1 MDDRYS
7 DLQNIFRRWEVS
19 GRSKSIT
26 VGDCG
31 QTTVNFSQFLSCLGF
46 NLQETTTL
54 TATFTETT
62 TVSTGYTTIGV
73 VWGCTP
79 AGFPYVYCSGD
90 DQTESLTDLNY
101 LNNNEGFT
109 FPFISMGIDEFTTNV
124 MNVDGS
130 ISTESPTSQ
139 SSTYPTVSQVVD
151 NVIDMPI
158 TSSAD
163 PDKVPTPISS
173 ISSTVS
179 GQSSV
184 ITFLPV
190 PETTAFFNSTLEHST
205 ENSPSTFP
213 AIYPPH
219 FQTIYDSTT
228 HVSST
233 TDSAEIHTLIE
244 VSNEYQPT
252 YTTAVPETVDYG
264 NITAVANST
273 ENNYSTDSTVDTAE
287 IPIHTTI
294 STFTVFDGIISNYP
308 SAPVT
313 ENYSTINSLTSTTNE
328 SHTYPFTTVSD
339 EIPISSTYSTVSSE
353 TIDYGT
359 FITVNTVSDVAAA
372 SPVTLG
378 NSTIYLPAVSETVV
392 NNDTTEEGLT

>member
-1 MDDRYS
+1 M
-7 DLQNIFRRWEVS
+7 EVS
-19 GRSKSIT
+19 GWSRSIT

-46 NLQETTTL
+46 NLQETITL

-79 AGFPYVYCSGD
+79 AGFSYVFCSED
-90 DQTESLTDLNY
+90 DEVDSLTDLNY
-101 LNNNEGFT
+101 LNNNGGFT

-124 MNVDGS
+124 TNISGS
-130 ISTESPTSQ
+130 ISTEFPTSQ
-139 SSTYPTVSQVVD
+139 SSTYPTVSQVAD
-151 NVIDMPI
+151 NLNDMPT
-158 TSSAD
+158 TSS
-163 PDKVPTPISS
+163 DKVPLPISS

-179 GQSSV
+179 GQSSAL
-184 ITFLPV
+184 TYLPV
-190 PETTAFFNSTLEHST
+190 PETTAFLNSITLEHST

-219 FQTIYDSTT
+219 FQTINDSTT

-233 TDSAEIHTLIE
+233 TDSAEIPIHTLIE
-244 VSNEYQPT
+244 VSNEYPAT
-252 YTTAVPETVDYG
+252 YTPAVPETVDYG
-264 NITAVANST
+264 SITAIANST

-294 STFTVFDGIISNYP
+294 STITVFDGIISNYP
-308 SAPVT
+308 SVPVT
-313 ENYSTINSLTSTTNE
+313 ENYSTINSHTSTTNE
-328 SHTYPFTTVSD
+328 SPIYPSTTVSD

-359 FITVNTVSDVAAA
+359 FVTVNTVSNVAAA

-378 NSTIYLPAVSETVV
+378 NSTIYLPVSETVV

>member
-130 ISTESPTSQ
+130 ISTESSTSQ

-151 NVIDMPI
+151 NVIDMPT

-190 PETTAFFNSTLEHST
+190 PETTAFFNSTLEHCT

-244 VSNEYQPT
+244 VSNEYPPT
-252 YTTAVPETVDYG
+252 FTTAVPETVDYG
-264 NITAVANST
+264 NITAIANST

-294 STFTVFDGIISNYP
+294 STITVFGGTISNYP
-308 SAPVT
+308 PVPVT
-313 ENYSTINSLTSTTNE
+313 ENYSTINSHTSTTNE

-378 NSTIYLPAVSETVV
+378 DSTIYLPVSETVV

>member
-1 MDDRYS
+1 
-7 DLQNIFRRWEVS
+7 
-19 GRSKSIT
+19 
-26 VGDCG
+26 
-31 QTTVNFSQFLSCLGF
+31 LGF

-79 AGFPYVYCSGD
+79 AGFSYVFCSED
-90 DQTESLTDLNY
+90 DEVDSLTDLNYY

-151 NVIDMPI
+151 NVIDMPT

-163 PDKVPTPISS
+163 PDKVPLLISS

-190 PETTAFFNSTLEHST
+190 SETTASLNSTLEHST

-219 FQTIYDSTT
+219 FQTINDSTT

-233 TDSAEIHTLIE
+233 TDSAEIPIHTLIE
-244 VSNEYQPT
+244 VSNEYPPT
-252 YTTAVPETVDYG
+252 YTPAVPETVDYG
-264 NITAVANST
+264 NITAIANST
-273 ENNYSTDSTVDTAE
+273 ENNYSTDSIVDTAE

-294 STFTVFDGIISNYP
+294 STITVFGGTIFNYP
-308 SAPVT
+308 PVPVT
-313 ENYSTINSLTSTTNE
+313 ENYSINNFNASTT
-328 SHTYPFTTVSD
+328 SDSPIYPSPTVSD

-359 FITVNTVSDVAAA
+359 FITVNIVSDVAAA

-378 NSTIYLPAVSETVV
+378 DSTIYLPVSETVV
-392 NNDTTEEGLT
+392 NNDTTEERKKD

>member
-1 MDDRYS
+1 M
-7 DLQNIFRRWEVS
+7 QNIFRRWEVS
-19 GRSKSIT
+19 GQSKSIT

-79 AGFPYVYCSGD
+79 AGFSYVFCSED
-90 DQTESLTDLNY
+90 DEVDSLTDLNYY

-130 ISTESPTSQ
+130 ISTESLTSQ

-151 NVIDMPI
+151 NVIDMPT

-163 PDKVPTPISS
+163 PDKVPLLISS

-205 ENSPSTFP
+205 ENNPSTFP
-213 AIYPPH
+213 AIYPTH

-233 TDSAEIHTLIE
+233 TDSAEIPIHTLIE
-244 VSNEYQPT
+244 VSNEYPPT
-252 YTTAVPETVDYG
+252 YTPAVPETVDYG
-264 NITAVANST
+264 NITAIANST

-294 STFTVFDGIISNYP
+294 STITAFDGIISNYP
-308 SAPVT
+308 PVPVT
-313 ENYSTINSLTSTTNE
+313 ENYSINNLNASTTYE
-328 SHTYPFTTVSD
+328 SPIYPFTTVSD

>member
-1 MDDRYS
+1 
-7 DLQNIFRRWEVS
+7 
-19 GRSKSIT
+19 
-26 VGDCG
+26 
-31 QTTVNFSQFLSCLGF
+31 
-46 NLQETTTL
+46 
-54 TATFTETT
+54 
-62 TVSTGYTTIGV
+62 
-73 VWGCTP
+73 
-79 AGFPYVYCSGD
+79 
-90 DQTESLTDLNY
+90 
-101 LNNNEGFT
+101 
-109 FPFISMGIDEFTTNV
+109 

-151 NVIDMPI
+151 NVIDMPT

-163 PDKVPTPISS
+163 PDKVPLLISS

-219 FQTIYDSTT
+219 FQTINDSTT

-233 TDSAEIHTLIE
+233 ADSAEIPIHTLIE
-244 VSNEYQPT
+244 VSNEYPPT
-252 YTTAVPETVDYG
+252 YTPTVHETVDYC
-264 NITAVANST
+264 NITAIANST

-294 STFTVFDGIISNYP
+294 STITVFDGIISNYS
-308 SAPVT
+308 SATVT
-313 ENYSTINSLTSTTNE
+313 ENYSTITSHTSTTNE
-328 SHTYPFTTVSD
+328 SPIYPSPTVSD
-339 EIPISSTYSTVSSE
+339 KIPISSTYSTVSSE

-359 FITVNTVSDVAAA
+359 FVTVNTVSDVASA

-378 NSTIYLPAVSETVV
+378 DSTIYLPAVSETVV
-392 NNDTTEEGLT
+392 NNDTTEEGVT